1 MEKYGSID
9 RNALDSEISNVKD
22 KKIDEETLEITVT
35 KRDID
40 TNHHV
45 NNAKYLEFFEEILP
59 DNILPKEI
67 EVHYRHQTILGE
79 KLLLTFNGTECTMQ
93 NENGEINVTIK
104 ILS

>member
-1 MEKYGSID
+1 MENQLGKNI
-9 RNALDSEISNVKD
+9 RHLREING
-22 KKIDEETLEITVT
+22 ETLEITVT

-59 DNILPKEI
+59 ENISPKEI
-67 EVHYRHQTILGE
+67 EVQYRHQTILSE

-93 NENGEINVTIK
+93 NENGEVNVTIK
-104 ILS
+104 IL